1 MSPRITA
8 MTPNLLSE
16 LLEPL
21 LSAADEDESSL
32 LDAVNLTAEAMAALG
47 ATVLD
52 PRGQPARGVSDERA
66 VVAALNTHAHHLMRA
81 GRLDDV
87 VEALQVAERIGRI
100 AHLPHHPRTV

>member
-1 MSPRITA
+1 
-8 MTPNLLSE
+8 MTPRLLAE

-21 LSAADEDESSL
+21 LSTAGENEEALS
-32 LDAVNLTAEAMAALG
+32 DAVNLTAEAMAALG

-52 PRGQPARGVSDERA
+52 SDGRPARGVSDERA

-87 VEALQVAERIGRI
+87 VEALQIAERIGRMVD
-100 AHLPHHPRTV
+100 LPHHPRTV

>member
-1 MSPRITA
+1 
-8 MTPNLLSE
+8 MTPHLLSE

-21 LSAADEDESSL
+21 LSSAGGDEEAL

-47 ATVLD
+47 TTVLD
-52 PRGQPARGVSDERA
+52 GKGQPAHGVSDERA

-87 VEALQVAERIGRI
+87 VEALQVAERIGRL
-100 AHLPHHPRTV
+100 AHLPHHPRTA